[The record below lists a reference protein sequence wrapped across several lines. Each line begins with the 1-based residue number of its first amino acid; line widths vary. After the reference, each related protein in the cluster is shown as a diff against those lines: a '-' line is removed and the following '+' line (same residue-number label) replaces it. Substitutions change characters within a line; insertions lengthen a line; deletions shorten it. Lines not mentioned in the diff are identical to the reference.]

1 MSPSRTPVWSN
12 WAGNQRSLAA
22 VRSPTTEAELRRI
35 VVEAAEAGH
44 RVKAVGAGHSFT
56 DVALSDHV
64 MVDLR
69 RYGRILGIDNAA
81 GEVTV
86 QAGCRLHDL
95 SLELW
100 RHGLALENVGDI
112 DVQTVAGATATATHG
127 TGLAFGNLSST
138 IVALRLVDGRGEV
151 VELDGR
157 HNADLFA
164 AARVGVGALG
174 LLSTVTLR
182 VVPAFHLHAV
192 EEPRRIDEVVESF
205 DEVVA
210 ANDHFEFFWVP
221 HTGWALT
228 KTNRRN
234 LDPLEPRSARDEF
247 VQDRLWSNYAF
258 EAVNRVGSWRPSLIP
273 RLGRLLPSTGRVEYN
288 DRSYRVLSTPRLV
301 RFVEMEYAV
310 PLEATMEALAG
321 VRRVVDG
328 LDMPVSFPV
337 EVRTVAGDDIAL
349 SPASGRATGY
359 LAVHVYR
366 GTPYETYFRRVEA
379 VMRDLGGRPHWGKL
393 HNRSAEDLAPAYP
406 RWDEF
411 RTARQRLDPFGV
423 FETAAVRRLFGPAR
437 P

>member
-1 MSPSRTPVWSN
+1 MNRSRTQVWSN

-22 VRSPTTEAELRRI
+22 VLRPTTEAELRRI
-35 VVEAAEAGH
+35 VVEAAESGH

-64 MVDLR
+64 MVDLSE
-69 RYGRILGIDNAA
+69 YGRILGIDDTA

-95 SLELW
+95 SRELW

-151 VELDGR
+151 VELDAR
-157 HNADLFA
+157 HDADLFA

-192 EEPRRIDEVVESF
+192 EEPRRIDEVIESF

-234 LDPLEPRSARDEF
+234 LDPLEPRSARDEY
-247 VQDRLWSNYAF
+247 VQDRLLSNYAF
-258 EAVNRVGSWRPSLIP
+258 EAVNRIGSWRPSLIP
-273 RLGRLLPSTGRVEYN
+273 RLGHLLPSPGRVEYN

-301 RFVEMEYAV
+301 KFVEMEYAV

-366 GTPYETYFRRVEA
+366 GTPYETYFRRVES
-379 VMRDLGGRPHWGKL
+379 VMRELGGRPHWGKL
-393 HNRSAEDLAPAYP
+393 HNRTAEDLAPAYP

-411 RTARQRLDPFGV
+411 RTARQRLDPNGV
-423 FETAAVRRLFGPAR
+423 FETAAVRRLFGQSR

>member
-1 MSPSRTPVWSN
+1 MNRSRTQVWSN

-22 VRSPTTEAELRRI
+22 VLRPTTEAELRRI
-35 VVEAAEAGH
+35 VVEAAESGH

-64 MVDLR
+64 MVDLSE
-69 RYGRILGIDNAA
+69 YGRILGIDDTA

-95 SLELW
+95 SRELW

-151 VELDGR
+151 VELDAR
-157 HNADLFA
+157 HDADLFA

-192 EEPRRIDEVVESF
+192 EEPRRIDEVIESF

-234 LDPLEPRSARDEF
+234 LDPLEPRSARDEY
-247 VQDRLWSNYAF
+247 VQDRLLSNYAF
-258 EAVNRVGSWRPSLIP
+258 EAVNRIGSWRPSLIP
-273 RLGRLLPSTGRVEYN
+273 RLGHLLPSPGRVEYN

-301 RFVEMEYAV
+301 KFVEMEYAV

-321 VRRVVDG
+321 VRRVVNG

-366 GTPYETYFRRVEA
+366 GTPYETYFRRVES
-379 VMRDLGGRPHWGKL
+379 VMRELGGRPHWGKL
-393 HNRSAEDLAPAYP
+393 HNRTAEDLAPAYP

-411 RTARQRLDPFGV
+411 RTARQRLDPNGV
-423 FETAAVRRLFGPAR
+423 FETAAVRRLFGQSR